1 MTLTELRYIVTLA
14 QEQHFGHAA
23 ERCHVSQ
30 PTLSV
35 GVKKLEDEL
44 GVLIFERSKS
54 AVRLTPVGEGIVAQ
68 AQKVLEQ
75 AQGIRELAQAG
86 KNQLTAPLKVGA
98 IYTVGPYLFPHLIPQ
113 LHRVAPQMPLYIE
126 ENFTHVLRDK
136 LRNGELDAI
145 IIALPFNEADVLTL
159 QLYDEPFYVLMPAQH
174 PWTQKETIDAGLL
187 NDKSLLLLGEGHC
200 FRDQVLEACPTL
212 TKGNDGAKH
221 TTVESS
227 SLETIRHMVASGLG
241 ISILPLSAVD
251 SHHYAP
257 GVIEVRPLSPPV
269 PFRTV
274 AIAWRASFPRP
285 KAIEILADSI
295 RLCSV
300 AKPRGTG
307 DCGLSSA
314 MTELSQVSVTA
325 LKGVGEAMAEKLAKV
340 GLENLQDVLFHL
352 PLRYQD
358 RTRVVP
364 IGHLRPGQDAVDRR
378 HRQRRRRG
386 HGPAPQPGRAHAGR
400 HRRPEPALLPFQ
412 QRTERRPQARHADS
426 LLRRSAARRVG
437 AGDLPP
443 GIPRHHRRRTA
454 AGG

>member
-44 GVLIFERSKS
+44 GVMLFERSKS
-54 AVRLTPVGEGIVAQ
+54 AVRLTPVGETIVAQ

-86 KNQLTAPLKVGA
+86 KNQLAAPLKVGA
-98 IYTVGPYLFPHLIPQ
+98 IYTIGPYLFPHLIPQ
-113 LHRVAPQMPLYIE
+113 LHKVSPNMPLYIE

-145 IIALPFNEADVLTL
+145 IIALPFQEADVLTKA
-159 QLYDEPFYVLMPAQH
+159 LYDEPFCVLMPADH
-174 PWTQKETIDAGLL
+174 PWTAKTSIDTAQL

-200 FRDQVLEACPTL
+200 FRDQVLEACPASG
-212 TKGNDGAKH
+212 KGGSAHLH

-241 ISILPLSAVD
+241 VSVLPLSAVN

-257 GVIEVRPLSPPV
+257 GILEIRPFNAPV
-269 PFRTV
+269 PLRTV

-285 KAIEILADSI
+285 KAIEMLADSI

-300 AKPRGTG
+300 SR
-307 DCGLSSA
+307 
-314 MTELSQVSVTA
+314 
-325 LKGVGEAMAEKLAKV
+325 
-340 GLENLQDVLFHL
+340 
-352 PLRYQD
+352 
-358 RTRVVP
+358 
-364 IGHLRPGQDAVDRR
+364 
-378 HRQRRRRG
+378 
-386 HGPAPQPGRAHAGR
+386 
-400 HRRPEPALLPFQ
+400 
-412 QRTERRPQARHADS
+412 
-426 LLRRSAARRVG
+426 
-437 AGDLPP
+437 
-443 GIPRHHRRRTA
+443 
-454 AGG
+454 

>member
-14 QEQHFGHAA
+14 QEQHFGRAA

-54 AVRLTPVGEGIVAQ
+54 AVRLTPVGEAIIAQ

-86 KNQLTAPLKVGA
+86 KNQLAAPLKVGA

-113 LHRVAPQMPLYIE
+113 LHKVAPQMPLYIE

-145 IIALPFNEADVLTL
+145 IIALPFQEADVLTMA
-159 QLYDEPFYVLMPAQH
+159 LYDEPFQVLLPAGH
-174 PWTQKETIDAGLL
+174 PWSRQETIDSSQL

-212 TKGNDGAKH
+212 RRHGEEGTQF

-227 SLETIRHMVASGLG
+227 SLETIRHMVASGMG
-241 ISILPLSAVD
+241 ISILPLSAVE

-257 GVIEVRPLSPPV
+257 GVFEVRPLTPPA
-269 PFRTV
+269 PYRTV

-285 KAIEILADSI
+285 KAIDVLADSI

-300 AKPRGTG
+300 AR
-307 DCGLSSA
+307 
-314 MTELSQVSVTA
+314 
-325 LKGVGEAMAEKLAKV
+325 
-340 GLENLQDVLFHL
+340 N
-352 PLRYQD
+352 
-358 RTRVVP
+358 
-364 IGHLRPGQDAVDRR
+364 
-378 HRQRRRRG
+378 
-386 HGPAPQPGRAHAGR
+386 
-400 HRRPEPALLPFQ
+400 
-412 QRTERRPQARHADS
+412 PQAA
-426 LLRRSAARRVG
+426 
-437 AGDLPP
+437 
-443 GIPRHHRRRTA
+443 
-454 AGG
+454 

>member
-14 QEQHFGHAA
+14 QEQHFGRAA

-54 AVRLTPVGEGIVAQ
+54 AVRLTPVGEGIIAQ

-86 KNQLTAPLKVGA
+86 KNQLAAPLKVGA

-145 IIALPFNEADVLTL
+145 IIALPFQEADVLTMA
-159 QLYDEPFYVLMPAQH
+159 LYDEPFQVLLPAGH
-174 PWTQKETIDAGLL
+174 PWGRQETVDSAQL

-212 TKGNDGAKH
+212 RKH
-221 TTVESS
+221 GDEGSQFTTVESS
-227 SLETIRHMVASGLG
+227 SLETIRHMVASGMG
-241 ISILPLSAVD
+241 VSILPLSAVD

-257 GVIEVRPLSPPV
+257 GIFDVRPLTPPV

-285 KAIEILADSI
+285 KAIDVLADSI

-300 AKPRGTG
+300 AKPQT
-307 DCGLSSA
+307 
-314 MTELSQVSVTA
+314 
-325 LKGVGEAMAEKLAKV
+325 
-340 GLENLQDVLFHL
+340 
-352 PLRYQD
+352 
-358 RTRVVP
+358 
-364 IGHLRPGQDAVDRR
+364 
-378 HRQRRRRG
+378 
-386 HGPAPQPGRAHAGR
+386 
-400 HRRPEPALLPFQ
+400 
-412 QRTERRPQARHADS
+412 
-426 LLRRSAARRVG
+426 SAA
-437 AGDLPP
+437 
-443 GIPRHHRRRTA
+443 
-454 AGG
+454 

>member
-14 QEQHFGHAA
+14 QEQHFGRAA

-86 KNQLTAPLKVGA
+86 KNQLAAPLKVGA

-113 LHRVAPQMPLYIE
+113 LHRVAPDMPLYIE

-136 LRNGELDAI
+136 LRTGELDAI
-145 IIALPFNEADVLTL
+145 IVALPFHEADVLTKP
-159 QLYDEPFYVLMPAQH
+159 LYDEPFYVLMPADH
-174 PWTQKETIDAGLL
+174 PWTALTSVDSSML

-200 FRDQVLEACPTL
+200 FRDQVLEACPSSR
-212 TKGNDGAKH
+212 KGGEAHPH

-241 ISILPLSAVD
+241 VSVLPFTAVN

-257 GVIEVRPLSPPV
+257 GVIEVRPLNSPV
-269 PFRTV
+269 PHRTV

-285 KAIEILADSI
+285 KAIEVLADSI

-300 AKPRGTG
+300 A
-307 DCGLSSA
+307 
-314 MTELSQVSVTA
+314 
-325 LKGVGEAMAEKLAKV
+325 
-340 GLENLQDVLFHL
+340 
-352 PLRYQD
+352 
-358 RTRVVP
+358 
-364 IGHLRPGQDAVDRR
+364 
-378 HRQRRRRG
+378 
-386 HGPAPQPGRAHAGR
+386 
-400 HRRPEPALLPFQ
+400 
-412 QRTERRPQARHADS
+412 RPQ
-426 LLRRSAARRVG
+426 G
-437 AGDLPP
+437 AEPLQP
-443 GIPRHHRRRTA
+443 A
-454 AGG
+454 

>member
-14 QEQHFGHAA
+14 QEQHFGRAA

-86 KNQLTAPLKVGA
+86 KNQLAAPLKVGA

-113 LHRVAPQMPLYIE
+113 LHKIAPDMPLYIE

-136 LRNGELDAI
+136 LRTGELDAI
-145 IIALPFNEADVLTL
+145 IIALPFQEADVLTKP
-159 QLYDEPFYVLMPAQH
+159 LYDEPFYVVMPAEH
-174 PWTQKETIDAGLL
+174 PWTARASIDAEML

-200 FRDQVLEACPTL
+200 FRDQVLEACPT
-212 TKGNDGAKH
+212 TRKGSEAHPH

-241 ISILPLSAVD
+241 VSVLPFTAVD

-257 GVIEVRPLSPPV
+257 GVIAIRPLSPPV
-269 PFRTV
+269 PYRSV

-285 KAIEILADSI
+285 KAIDVLVDAV
-295 RLCSV
+295 RLCS
-300 AKPRGTG
+300 
-307 DCGLSSA
+307 LSHPPQGA
-314 MTELSQVSVTA
+314 QA
-325 LKGVGEAMAEKLAKV
+325 A
-340 GLENLQDVLFHL
+340 Q
-352 PLRYQD
+352 
-358 RTRVVP
+358 
-364 IGHLRPGQDAVDRR
+364 
-378 HRQRRRRG
+378 
-386 HGPAPQPGRAHAGR
+386 PA
-400 HRRPEPALLPFQ
+400 
-412 QRTERRPQARHADS
+412 
-426 LLRRSAARRVG
+426 
-437 AGDLPP
+437 
-443 GIPRHHRRRTA
+443 
-454 AGG
+454 

>member
-54 AVRLTPVGEGIVAQ
+54 AVRLTPVGESIVAQ

-126 ENFTHVLRDK
+126 ENFTHVLREK
-136 LRNGELDAI
+136 LRNGELDAV

-159 QLYDEPFYVLMPAQH
+159 PLYDEPFCALMPADH
-174 PWTQKETIDAGLL
+174 PWTAKDTIDTAML

-212 TKGNDGAKH
+212 NKGGEGSKH

-241 ISILPLSAVD
+241 VSILPLSAVH

-257 GVIEVRPLSPPV
+257 GVIEVRPLTAPA

-300 AKPRGTG
+300 AKPPVEQT
-307 DCGLSSA
+307 
-314 MTELSQVSVTA
+314 V
-325 LKGVGEAMAEKLAKV
+325 
-340 GLENLQDVLFHL
+340 
-352 PLRYQD
+352 
-358 RTRVVP
+358 
-364 IGHLRPGQDAVDRR
+364 
-378 HRQRRRRG
+378 
-386 HGPAPQPGRAHAGR
+386 
-400 HRRPEPALLPFQ
+400 
-412 QRTERRPQARHADS
+412 
-426 LLRRSAARRVG
+426 
-437 AGDLPP
+437 
-443 GIPRHHRRRTA
+443 
-454 AGG
+454 

>member
-44 GVLIFERSKS
+44 GVMLFERSKS
-54 AVRLTPVGEGIVAQ
+54 AVRLTPVGETIVAQ

-86 KNQLTAPLKVGA
+86 KNQLAAPLKVGA
-98 IYTVGPYLFPHLIPQ
+98 IYTIGPYLFPHLIPQ
-113 LHRVAPQMPLYIE
+113 LHKVSPNMPLYIE

-145 IIALPFNEADVLTL
+145 IIALPFQEADVLTKA
-159 QLYDEPFYVLMPAQH
+159 LYDEPFCVLMPADH
-174 PWTQKETIDAGLL
+174 PWTAKTSIDTAQL

-200 FRDQVLEACPTL
+200 FRDQVLEACPASG
-212 TKGNDGAKH
+212 KGGSAHLH

-241 ISILPLSAVD
+241 VSVLPLSAVN

-257 GVIEVRPLSPPV
+257 GILEIRPFSAPV
-269 PFRTV
+269 PLRTV

-285 KAIEILADSI
+285 KAIEMLADSI
-295 RLCSV
+295 RLC
-300 AKPRGTG
+300 A
-307 DCGLSSA
+307 
-314 MTELSQVSVTA
+314 VS
-325 LKGVGEAMAEKLAKV
+325 
-340 GLENLQDVLFHL
+340 
-352 PLRYQD
+352 R
-358 RTRVVP
+358 
-364 IGHLRPGQDAVDRR
+364 
-378 HRQRRRRG
+378 
-386 HGPAPQPGRAHAGR
+386 
-400 HRRPEPALLPFQ
+400 
-412 QRTERRPQARHADS
+412 
-426 LLRRSAARRVG
+426 
-437 AGDLPP
+437 
-443 GIPRHHRRRTA
+443 
-454 AGG
+454 